1 MAEQKKLRLEVAA
14 MLDKKK
20 ILIKISGNNNFL
32 VNVSEPFNS
41 LSVEFLNDFSNA
53 LKNYKKISSYP
64 DLIYLMFWTSKKKIK
79 NLIKNLDSNEIRL
92 GRGLIFHICPS
103 NVPTNFIYSFFF
115 GLLSGN
121 SNVIKIPSKNFS
133 EKEVIL
139 SLIKSLFKKKKYSS
153 IKNSNCFIKY
163 NNDSEVTE
171 KISSICDARVIW
183 GGDDTINKIRKIW
196 IPERAIDITFSDR
209 YSLSIINL
217 NQLKKEK
224 ESNIQ
229 LLAKRFYYDGY
240 TMNQLACN
248 SPHFII
254 WVGKKNINLQNKF
267 WDFLNI
273 IVDKKFIFDDIH
285 VVDKYSNL
293 IENIILNKNINFK
306 KKFKNNLYILEANK
320 NVDEIENIRGVNGT
334 FFEKNINNL
343 NELKKL
349 ITKKCQTVTFY
360 GFEKNELKSFLSNNN
375 LLGID
380 RLVPIGKALDI
391 NIIWDGFDIVRSL
404 SRIITVE

>member
-1 MAEQKKLRLEVAA
+1 MQ
-14 MLDKKK
+14 DKKK
-20 ILIKISGNNNFL
+20 ILFKLSSNKNFTI
-32 VNVSEPFNS
+32 NVSKPFNS
-41 LSVEFLNDFSNA
+41 LSVEFLNDFSNS
-53 LKNYKKISSYP
+53 LKNYKKISLYP
-64 DLIYLMFWTSKKKIK
+64 DLIYLMFWTSKKKVK
-79 NLIKNLDSNEIRL
+79 NLIQNLGSNEMRL

-121 SNVIKIPSKNFS
+121 SNIVKIPSKNFP
-133 EKEVIL
+133 EKEAIL
-139 SLIKSLFKKKKYSS
+139 SLIKFLFKKKKYSS

-163 NNDSEVTE
+163 NNDNEITE
-171 KISSICDARVIW
+171 KISAICDARVIW
-183 GGDDTINKIRKIW
+183 GGDETINKIRKIW

-224 ESNIQ
+224 KSNVQ

-240 TMNQLACN
+240 AMNQLACN

-267 WDFLNI
+267 WNLLNI
-273 IVDKKFIFDDIH
+273 VVDKKFIFDDIH

-306 KKFKNNLYILEANK
+306 KKFKNNLYVLEANK
-320 NVDEIENIRGVNGT
+320 NVEQIENIRGVNGT
-334 FFEKNINNL
+334 FFEKNIKNL
-343 NELKKL
+343 SELKKL
-349 ITKKCQTVTFY
+349 ITKKCQTVTYY
-360 GFEKNELKSFLSNNN
+360 GFEKNELKFFLSNNN
-375 LLGID
+375 LMGID
-380 RLVPIGKALDI
+380 RFVPIGRALDI
-391 NIIWDGFDIVRSL
+391 NAIWDGYDVVRSL